1 MLALIL
7 KWLGGGVLDRV
18 LSHLEAQANTQTE
31 RERIRTQVTIEEVKA
46 EIERRHTQADV
57 VKAEL
62 GHPVAWFP
70 RLLASLTAVFVL
82 MTFVVRWLWFPGTP
96 LAELD
101 PWVAGVIGTIFA
113 GMFITGR

>member
-1 MLALIL
+1 MLALVL
-7 KWLGGGVLDRV
+7 KWLSGGILDRV
-18 LSHLEAQANTQTE
+18 MSHLEHQGDT
-31 RERIRTQVTIEEVKA
+31 KA
-46 EIERRHTQADV
+46 EITKEMIRAELQRRQVQADV
-57 VKAEL
+57 VRAEL

-82 MTFVVRWLWFPGTP
+82 MTFVVRWLFFPGTP

>member
-1 MLALIL
+1 MTILAFLL
-7 KWLGGGVLDRV
+7 KWLSGGVLDRV
-18 LSHLEAQANTQTE
+18 LTHLEKTTDAKTE
-31 RERIRTQVTIEEVKA
+31 ITKEMIKA
-46 EIERRHTQADV
+46 EIGRRQIQAETV
-57 VKAEL
+57 RAEL

-82 MTFVVRWLWFPGTP
+82 MTFVVRWLYFPGTP

-113 GMFITGR
+113 GMFITGK

>member
-1 MLALIL
+1 MLALVL
-7 KWLGGGVLDRV
+7 NWLGGGVLKSILD
-18 LSHLEAQANTQTE
+18 HLEAQANTQTE
-31 RERIRTQVTIEEVKA
+31 RERIRTQVTISEINA
-46 EIERRHTQADV
+46 ELERRRVQADV
-57 VKAEL
+57 VKSEL